1 MSPKNAPPRP
11 YGCLDRDD
19 HARVL
24 GRVPIQALMWT
35 VSIEMALV
43 LTQHGTD
50 VFLVVAHN
58 YVDALSPD
66 AGNEAFRRPST
77 PFLR

>member
-1 MSPKNAPPRP
+1 
-11 YGCLDRDD
+11 
-19 HARVL
+19 
-24 GRVPIQALMWT
+24 MWT
-35 VSIEMALV
+35 VSIEVALV

-50 VFLVVAHN
+50 VFLVVAQN

-66 AGNEAFRRPST
+66 AGNEAFRKRST

>member
-1 MSPKNAPPRP
+1 MV
-11 YGCLDRDD
+11 G
-19 HARVL
+19 RVL
-24 GRVPIQALMWT
+24 NQDLMWT

-66 AGNEAFRRPST
+66 VGNEAFRRRQRPSCADHLK
-77 PFLR
+77 PPN